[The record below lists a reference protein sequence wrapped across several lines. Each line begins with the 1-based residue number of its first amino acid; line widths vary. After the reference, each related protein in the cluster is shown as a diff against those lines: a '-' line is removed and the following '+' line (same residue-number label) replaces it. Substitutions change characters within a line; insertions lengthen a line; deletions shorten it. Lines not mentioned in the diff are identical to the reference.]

1 MNGKHKDTFYRGWVR
16 FLASRKQK
24 KQCVLAGDPLK
35 QGLKHRLRLLLRHS
49 DLSSVTDIYPE
60 YYDDMMGSY
69 LIIDP
74 SGRLVDN
81 SQGKH
86 QYSDCILDIGFQ
98 RALDQVRVSPVK
110 FHKRQLP
117 REYPNIF
124 TETISERR

>member
-1 MNGKHKDTFYRGWVR
+1 MNALDLSV
-16 FLASRKQK
+16 SRNEF
-24 KQCVLAGDPLK
+24 DSFI
-35 QGLKHRLRLLLRHS
+35 LRHS
-49 DLSSVTDIYPE
+49 DLSSVTEIYPE
-60 YYDDMMGSY
+60 YSDDMIGSY

-81 SQGKH
+81 SQGKYR
-86 QYSDCILDIGFQ
+86 YSDCILDIGFQ

-117 REYPNIF
+117 REYQNIF